1 MMRKDY
7 SLARRLQF
15 IVASLLIFTL
25 GVVGIILDRSF
36 AGSAQRAAIDR
47 LELQL
52 YALLGSVIP
61 SDKGLE
67 IPAYLATQ
75 QLKPMD
81 SGVFA
86 MVFSDDGEAVWTSLS
101 SSHQDSFFSI
111 DDFESPSRDQK
122 IISIRKD
129 SIDSLLLLSYGAVWE
144 VSGQL
149 KDYVIVVGESM
160 EAYNLLIVSYRQT
173 LWSCLFGAGLFL
185 LLIQILIVRNML
197 KPLKHIVDDLTAIQ
211 DGRRESL
218 SEDFPQE
225 LSSLVISV
233 NDLVDYE
240 AKQKEYYRNNL
251 ANLAHSLK
259 TPLAV
264 LHSGIAESNLNELR
278 GEFSIQIDRLNQLV
292 SYQLQRSIIPSGKL
306 MSKPVQLLTV
316 VSKLRRT
323 LVKVYAS
330 KQIEIIID
338 IDNEESFYGDEHDIY
353 EVLGNLMENAC
364 KYTNARVFVKTEST
378 PMHKKK
384 KQCCIV
390 VEDDGSGIPP
400 DEIES
405 ALSRGVRLDSQNHG
419 QGIGL
424 AMVADLVEGY
434 KGEIKIEQSEF
445 GGCRFIVVV

>member
-1 MMRKDY
+1 MRKEY

-15 IVASLLIFTL
+15 IVASLLVLTL
-25 GVVGIILDRSF
+25 GIVGIVLDHSF
-36 AGSAQRAAIDR
+36 SSSAEKTAIDR

-52 YALLGSVIP
+52 YALLSSVIV

-67 IPAYLATQ
+67 LSINLTKQ
-75 QLKPMD
+75 QLNYINPGL
-81 SGVFA
+81 SAVLFNG
-86 MVFSDDGEAVWTSLS
+86 DGEAVWTTSSIPYQDIFLS
-101 SSHQDSFFSI
+101 KGDL
-111 DDFESPSRDQK
+111 ESPSPGQK
-122 IISIRKD
+122 IVSIRKD
-129 SIDSLLLLSYGAVWE
+129 SIAPLFLVSYGILWE
-144 VSGQL
+144 ASGQL
-149 KDYVIVVGESM
+149 EDYVVVVGESM
-160 EAYNLLIVSYRQT
+160 EAYKAIVLSYRQT
-173 LWSCLFGAGLFL
+173 LWGCLFGAGLFL
-185 LLIQILIVRNML
+185 LLVQIMVVRHVLN
-197 KPLKHIVDDLTAIQ
+197 PLRHIVEDLTDIQ

-264 LHSGIAESNLNELR
+264 LHAGIAESNLNELR

-323 LVKVYAS
+323 LAKVYAS
-330 KQIEIIID
+330 KQVEITID
-338 IDNEESFYGDEHDIY
+338 IDGEENFYGDEHDIY

-378 PMHKKK
+378 AAHKKK

-400 DEIES
+400 DEVES

-434 KGEIKIEQSEF
+434 KGEIRIEESEL
-445 GGCRFIVVV
+445 GGCRFIVVI

>member
-1 MMRKDY
+1 MRKEY

-15 IVASLLIFTL
+15 IVVSLLLLTL
-25 GVVGIILDRSF
+25 GIAGIVLDRWF
-36 AGSAQRAAIDR
+36 DASAEKAAIDR

-52 YALLGSVIP
+52 YVLLGSAMA
-61 SDKGLE
+61 SDKDLE
-67 IPAYLATQ
+67 FPIYQAAQ
-75 QLKPMD
+75 QFNPID
-81 SGVFA
+81 SGLFVI
-86 MVFSDDGEAVWTSLS
+86 VLNGDGEAVWVTS
-101 SSHQDSFFSI
+101 SI
-111 DDFESPSRDQK
+111 LHRDTFLAEGDYESPARGEK
-122 IISIRKD
+122 IVSIRKD
-129 SIDSLLLLSYGAVWE
+129 GIDPLFLVSYGMAWGA
-144 VSGQL
+144 SGQL
-149 KDYVIVVGESM
+149 EDYVVVVGESM
-160 EAYNLLIVSYRQT
+160 EAYSAKVLSYRQT
-173 LWSCLFGAGLFL
+173 LWACLFGAGLIL
-185 LLIQILIVRNML
+185 LLVQILVVRHVLN
-197 KPLKHIVDDLTAIQ
+197 PLRHIVDDLTDIQ
-211 DGRRESL
+211 DGRRDSL

-225 LSSLVISV
+225 LSSLVTSV

-264 LHSGIAESNLNELR
+264 LHSGIAESDLNELR
-278 GEFSIQIDRLNQLV
+278 GEFAIQIDRLNQLV

-323 LVKVYAS
+323 LAKVYAS
-330 KQIEIIID
+330 KQVKITID
-338 IDNEESFYGDEHDIY
+338 IDAEENFYGDEHDIY

-378 PMHKKK
+378 VIHKKK

-400 DEIES
+400 DEVES

-434 KGEIKIEQSEF
+434 KGEIKIEESEL
-445 GGCRFIVVV
+445 GGCRFIVVI

>member
-1 MMRKDY
+1 MRKEY

-25 GVVGIILDRSF
+25 GIVGVVLDHSF
-36 AGSAQRAAIDR
+36 DTSARKAAIDR
-47 LELQL
+47 LDLQL
-52 YALLGSVIP
+52 YALLGSVVV
-61 SDKGLE
+61 SDKGIELP
-67 IPAYLATQ
+67 IYLTAQ
-75 QLKPMD
+75 QFNRID
-81 SGVFA
+81 SGLSGV
-86 MVFSDDGEAVWTSLS
+86 VLNSGGEAVWMS
-101 SSHQDSFFSI
+101 SSILHQDTFLSKG
-111 DDFESPSRDQK
+111 DLQSPSRGQK
-122 IISIRKD
+122 IVSVRKD
-129 SIDSLLLLSYGAVWE
+129 SIDPLFLVSYGAAWE
-144 VSGQL
+144 TLGQL
-149 KDYVIVVGESM
+149 EDYVVVVGESM
-160 EAYNLLIVSYRQT
+160 DAYNTLVLSYRQT
-173 LWSCLFGAGLFL
+173 LWGWLCGAGLFL
-185 LLIQILIVRNML
+185 LLVQILVVRHVLN
-197 KPLKHIVDDLTAIQ
+197 PLKHIVNDLADIQ

-218 SEDFPQE
+218 GEDFPQE
-225 LSSLVISV
+225 LNSLVISV

-264 LHSGIAESNLNELR
+264 LRSGISESNLNVLR
-278 GEFSIQIDRLNQLV
+278 GEFSIQIDRLNQLI

-316 VSKLRRT
+316 VSKLSRT
-323 LVKVYAS
+323 LAKVYAS
-330 KQIEIIID
+330 KQVNITID
-338 IDNEESFYGDEHDIY
+338 IDSEENFYGDEHDIY

-364 KYTNARVFVKTEST
+364 KYTDARVFVTTEST
-378 PMHKKK
+378 PAHKKK

-400 DEIES
+400 DEVES

-434 KGEIKIEQSEF
+434 KGEIKIEESEL
-445 GGCRFIVVV
+445 GGCRFIVVI